1 LGNDGALVPI
11 LGGIAG
17 GVATVYGAEKFGL
30 SPVAAAGVGVAGGL
44 GIRSAVKSPMM
55 KNAMLGVAIGA
66 GTLGGLHLVA
76 NVRAAQATQPKPS
89 ANTQHGGKRQA
100 EGGDGFVTQQQLNDA
115 LGKVADQHKETCDL
129 MTALRAEIRSVVAGD
144 DTHVRTTNPV
154 RSPGPMPGGVPH
166 LYTLYPTTRG
176 AAIDDERNAYVEDEY
191 MRNAYSDEERNAYV
205 EDERNAYVEDEYM
218 RNAYS
223 DDERNAFVD
232 EERNAFVDDERNAY
246 VDDERNA
253 DVEST

>member
-11 LGGIAG
+11 LGGVAG

-154 RSPGPMPGGVPH
+154 RSPGPTPGGVPH
-166 LYTLYPTTRG
+166 QYTLYPRG
-176 AAIDDERNAYVEDEY
+176 AAVDDERNAF
-191 MRNAYSDEERNAYV
+191 
-205 EDERNAYVEDEYM
+205 VEDEYM

-223 DDERNAFVD
+223 DDERNAYVEDEYMRNAFVED
-232 EERNAFVDDERNAY
+232 ERNAFVEDERNAFVEDERNAY